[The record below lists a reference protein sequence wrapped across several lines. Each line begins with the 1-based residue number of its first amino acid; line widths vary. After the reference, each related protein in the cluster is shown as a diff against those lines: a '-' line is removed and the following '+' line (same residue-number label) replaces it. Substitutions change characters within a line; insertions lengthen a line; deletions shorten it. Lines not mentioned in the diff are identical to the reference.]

1 MITEYIRIIK
11 ARGWMKRNIPFLY
24 SWHAYIGYELN
35 LYTAFKKPKTVAQ
48 VAEQY
53 SLQEDLLQRW
63 IDVGVAIS
71 YMKKASKG
79 RFQTIKKMML
89 PAPKKNTRSTGA
101 ILKEM
106 MELHI
111 PTLLSYPSMMKTN
124 KKHVFNEELHGTVVA
139 QTSSLLEQL
148 ALRKIAK
155 LVKKN
160 KVQTIVDVGCGHG
173 GYLQKLAEKYPQ
185 IDMRGL
191 EVNEEVAGEAQA
203 RSDHLEKVNIECI
216 DVFDWIPDTKVDFVL
231 VHNLL
236 HYLSIEDRKQLFTH
250 IRDWLSEGGMIS
262 IITPLNN
269 GKHGKQFSSIFNSF
283 FSAYENL
290 YPLPTNKEIK
300 KIAGNVNLRVSSFS
314 PIVKEAGWYLIT
326 LEKGKN
332 H

>member
-35 LYTAFKKPKTVAQ
+35 LYTAFKKPKTVSQ

-71 YMKKASKG
+71 YMKKGSKG

-139 QTSSLLEQL
+139 QTSSMLEQI
-148 ALRKIAK
+148 ALRKISK

-160 KVQTIVDVGCGHG
+160 KIQEIVDVGCGHG
-173 GYLQKLAEKYPQ
+173 GYLQRLADRYPK
-185 IDMRGL
+185 INMHGL
-191 EVNEEVAGEAQA
+191 EVNEEVALEAQA
-203 RSDHLEKVNIECI
+203 RSDSLDKVNIECRN
-216 DVFDWIPDTKVDFVL
+216 VFDWIPDKKTDLVL

-236 HYLSIEDRKQLFTH
+236 HYLSMEERQKLFKH
-250 IRDWLSEGGMIS
+250 IGKWLSEGGIIS
-262 IITPLNN
+262 IITPIKNW
-269 GKHGKQFSSIFNSF
+269 KHGKQFSSIFNSF

-290 YPLPTNKEIK
+290 YPLPTKTEIK
-300 KIAGNVNLRVSSFS
+300 KIAGNADLGVTSFS
-314 PIVKEAGWYLIT
+314 PLVKEAGWYLIT
-326 LEKGKN
+326 LEK
-332 H
+332 